1 MKMMLSSHAEALA
14 DSSRT
19 KGFVCSLDKQE
30 SSRRLAT
37 SLSLTLHLSLSV
49 FLPLKHKYIYIHT
62 YICCGSCEHREE
74 FHIDAS
80 RLTHKKEAETSV
92 NVELARRSE
101 INARF

>member
-37 SLSLTLHLSLSV
+37 SLSFSPSFTFCLSPSQTQI
-49 FLPLKHKYIYIHT
+49 YIYT

-74 FHIDAS
+74 FQIDAS
-80 RLTHKKEAETSV
+80 RLTHKEEAATSV

>member
-37 SLSLTLHLSLSV
+37 SLSLSLHLSLSV
-49 FLPLKHKYIYIHT
+49 FLPFKHKYIYT
-62 YICCGSCEHREE
+62 YICCGSCEHGEE

-101 INARF
+101 INAQF